1 MRLLFDIDLQDYA
14 TCTRTYR
21 RDSTRG
27 IILRQGR
34 VAMMHSLRDGYYKFP
49 GGGIEKGESPVDA
62 MRREVREEAG
72 LVVLPQ
78 SVQEYGVVHR
88 IQRSPGDPEEI
99 FVQDNFYYIGCAE
112 DTALD
117 PQLEDYEA
125 EAGFTMEW
133 VEARQVIRSNRESAP
148 NSRYQVMLLRE
159 ARVLEML
166 IEEGIIP

>member
-21 RDSTRG
+21 RDSARG
-27 IILRQGR
+27 IILRQGG

-125 EAGFTMEW
+125 EAGFTMRDRSAACCFACCQASS
-133 VEARQVIRSNRESAP
+133 ARCN
-148 NSRYQVMLLRE
+148 
-159 ARVLEML
+159 
-166 IEEGIIP
+166 